1 MVLSPVTPGTAV
13 GFRVLLDGQPAADDH
28 GTDADVQGRGT
39 VTEPRLY
46 QLIRQRRPVTER
58 TIQVTFTDPG
68 VHACVFTFV

>member
-1 MVLSPVTPGTAV
+1 MGS
-13 GFRVLLDGQPAADDH
+13 RVLLDEQPAADH

-46 QLIRQRRPVTER
+46 QLIRQHRSVTER

-68 VHACVFTFV
+68 VHA

>member
-1 MVLSPVTPGTAV
+1 M
-13 GFRVLLDGQPAADDH
+13 GFQVLLDGQPAADDH

-46 QLIRQRRPVTER
+46 QLIRQHRPVTER

-68 VHACVFTFV
+68 VHACVFTFG

>member
-1 MVLSPVTPGTAV
+1 M
-13 GFRVLLDGQPAADDH
+13 GFQVLLDGQPAAGDH

-46 QLIRQRRPVTER
+46 QLIRQHRPVTER

-68 VHACVFTFV
+68 VHACYSPSARPRPRRG